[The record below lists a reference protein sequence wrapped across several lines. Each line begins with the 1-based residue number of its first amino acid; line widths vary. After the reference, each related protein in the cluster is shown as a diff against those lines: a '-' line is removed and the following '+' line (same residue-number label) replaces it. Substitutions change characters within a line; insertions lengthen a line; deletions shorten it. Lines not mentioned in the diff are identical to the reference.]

1 MPWTYTDDAK
11 GGKEVKL
18 SIAGHEVHRVEA
30 MLSFTAEGH
39 KFEICITVIKT
50 LPKNG
55 FVLIAQETDGRMA
68 SDFMENWKKNV
79 LYKQGGNL

>member
-1 MPWTYTDDAK
+1 
-11 GGKEVKL
+11 
-18 SIAGHEVHRVEA
+18 VHRVEA

-68 SDFMENWKKNV
+68 SDFMEN
-79 LYKQGGNL
+79 